1 MSKECRSMQQ
11 MVEVVEP
18 STFRTADKAK
28 NAIDTNYKHGWYVVA
43 MTLAG
48 AKVLIVY
55 RKDD

>member
-1 MSKECRSMQQ
+1 MQQ